1 MDLHRN
7 LKVIFYPKLILLI
20 QKLWEYEQLFKI
32 NSMKQ
37 KKVERIES

>member
-1 MDLHRN
+1 MDLNRN

-20 QKLWEYEQLFKI
+20 QKLQEYEQLFKI